1 MRKVFIIKK
10 LMYSQDGSGQRY
22 WQVLRTCDTLKQAEN
37 ELESLY
43 TSPLNTFMIC
53 EESAL

>member
-1 MRKVFIIKK
+1 
-10 LMYSQDGSGQRY
+10 MYSQDGSGQKY
-22 WQVLRTCDTLKQAEN
+22 WQVLRTCDTLKQAEK